1 MSESKDGAKG
11 LDDRVEAKGMHMAE
25 GKDDE
30 IAIYADDT
38 KEVGPADYP
47 GLEVIR
53 FGFKPAKICPV
64 EESLAINMQFE
75 LDRDVIAGFW
85 TIKLLVD
92 SCDNRIIKKL
102 GETEPEDY
110 PAGESDMEFSCP
122 RIEVDDI
129 PPSALTNS
137 GLLMCGFVADGI
149 EVATFNC
156 VVNVYK
162 ADNGEIVR
170 EILSPL
176 E

>member
-1 MSESKDGAKG
+1 
-11 LDDRVEAKGMHMAE
+11 
-25 GKDDE
+25 
-30 IAIYADDT
+30 
-38 KEVGPADYP
+38 
-47 GLEVIR
+47 
-53 FGFKPAKICPV
+53 
-64 EESLAINMQFE
+64 MQFE

-110 PAGESDMEFSCP
+110 PAGYSDMEFHCQKV
-122 RIEVDDI
+122 EVHDI
-129 PPSALTNS
+129 PASALTNS

-162 ADNGEIVR
+162 ADNGR
-170 EILSPL
+170 L
-176 E
+176 